1 MPADAQVAPAIQGY
15 LAPTTPDFRNEI
27 RLGLVLYGGVSLATY
42 INGVTQEFFNAVKG
56 RGVYRLLKALT
67 DSDIVVDILS
77 GTSAGGINGILLAY
91 ALANDRDFDACARLW
106 REHGDIQKLLRSP
119 NDPAPPSVLDS
130 EGYFQHHVEEV
141 YRTLPP
147 YPRPSEPAAIE
158 RERRWESR
166 LEALDLFVTGTDFHG
181 SLTTAVDSLN
191 HLIDVKDHRRVFRLK
206 YRAREREGAL
216 RPDQRNP
223 HPDLLTTWDPATRR
237 TRPEDEPIVKAV
249 ATLSRLTATFP
260 GAFGPVAVR
269 SEGVPDVDPAQARA
283 DVYLRRWGGFEQDSI
298 FIDGGVLDN
307 KPFSYTIRDIY
318 YRTAERPV
326 VRKLCYVEPDPE
338 RFARARERQLPDI
351 VDVLRASLLD
361 IPTYESIAEDLR
373 TIDERNQ
380 RIQRYQE
387 IVDAVIDRT
396 LPEVTGPQAA
406 PLPEPSATQRAIY
419 DQSRV
424 AALRDRLL
432 RSLLS
437 TRGGAPTRGPRAA
450 VVTALAH
457 RLVERFKDESSKF
470 RADLLQRYDVDFQLR
485 RLFFVTYYIYG
496 RLETSAER
504 PERYERLLRV
514 LNRQIHALKVVH
526 WALDR
531 LSDALNLLGLLAD
544 DADANALR
552 DPARL
557 DQTALALWGGVRSL
571 LDELLGIDGRFQQA
585 LLQVASLTAP
595 AGLSDADIGHLRDI
609 LDQQFDRLA
618 PRASRIGTAVAAG
631 PMEAAAGDRTPTVLV
646 YLDVAANLIVQ
657 GLIPDPRDPVRRV
670 WDRFADIDVY
680 VLPFEYLADLQEKDQ
695 ITLVRISPLD
705 ARLGYS
711 AREAADKL
719 AGDTLYHFG
728 GFFKRSW
735 RSNDILWGRLD
746 TVNLLLESLLE
757 PDQLEKATRSA
768 GRRGEIRAWLA
779 GETSDGVFSGLA
791 VAAALFPTSRKS
803 EQTATV
809 GRWLERVLSDDE
821 VERRHARDELGGPD
835 RTAVGGPLEALV
847 WMAQREILEHEV
859 PEVLTD
865 AVDQSVEWG
874 TRRRPEWYAFR
885 RLFERFDVDRLA
897 GAAVG
902 HLAGRL
908 YRRVPNLDRFF
919 RDRYQVGSE
928 DIARDIPPLILAQM
942 LAQALLVFKNAVAGA
957 VRHQRFARLL
967 TPLKPIWSAAAWILW
982 ALYVVAIM
990 VRRQSG
996 VVTVLNTAITI
1007 SSALLLWVGVRWRRD
1022 IWWTDDGLDLFW
1034 AAVFLLLPAV
1044 LLLAQ
1049 AIYCRWWLQ
1058 QRALL
1063 GAFFVISL
1071 LAGVGLVVYGATSG
1085 QYGFLHDWWARLL
1098 EGTRAT
1104 FRSHEAAWFVWA
1116 PLGFLMVAWF
1126 ARPAWFRR

>member
-1 MPADAQVAPAIQGY
+1 MLVDAQVAPVIQGY
-15 LAPTTPDFRNEI
+15 LAPQPRDFRNEI

-42 INGVTQEFFNAVKG
+42 INGVTQECFNAVKG

-91 ALANDRDFDACARLW
+91 ALANDRDFDVCARLW

-147 YPRPSEPAAIE
+147 YPRPSEPAAAA

-206 YRAREREGAL
+206 YRAREAAGAR
-216 RPDQRNP
+216 RPDQRDP
-223 HPDLLTTWDPATRR
+223 RPDLLTTLDPATGR
-237 TRPEDEPIVKAV
+237 TRPEDEPIVKAL

-260 GAFGPVAVR
+260 GAFAPVPVR
-269 SEGVPDVDPAQARA
+269 SEGAPDVDLAQAQA
-283 DVYLRRWGGFEQDSI
+283 NVYLRRWGSFEQDSV
-298 FIDGGVLDN
+298 FLDGGVLDN

-338 RFARARERQLPDI
+338 RFARPRERQSPDI
-351 VDVLRASLLD
+351 VDVLRGALLD

-373 TIDERNQ
+373 SIDERNQ

-387 IVDAVIDRT
+387 IVDAVIDRA
-396 LPEVTGPQAA
+396 LREVTDPQAP
-406 PLPEPSATQRAIY
+406 PLPEPSAIQRAIY
-419 DQSRV
+419 DQSR
-424 AALRDRLL
+424 AAWLRDRLL
-432 RSLLS
+432 RGLLS
-437 TRGGAPTRGPRAA
+437 ARGGAPTRGPRAA

-457 RLVERFKDESSKF
+457 HLVERFKEESSKF

-485 RLFFVTYYIYG
+485 RLFFVTYYVYG
-496 RLETSAER
+496 LLENSQER

-514 LNRQIHALKVVH
+514 LNRQIHALKVVG

-552 DPARL
+552 DPARRE
-557 DQTALALWGGVRSL
+557 QMALALWGGVRDL
-571 LDELLGIDGRFQQA
+571 LDELLAIDDRFRHT
-585 LLQVASLTAP
+585 LLQVASRATP
-595 AGLSDADIGHLRDI
+595 AGLSDADIGHLRDV

-618 PRASRIGTAVAAG
+618 PRARRIGTAVAAG
-631 PMEAAAGDRTPTVLV
+631 PMETAPGDGRPTVLV

-657 GLIPDPRDPVRRV
+657 GLIPDPGDPVRRV

-680 VLPFEYLADLQEKDQ
+680 VLPFEYLADLREKDQ
-695 ITLVRISPLD
+695 IALVRISPLD

-711 AREAADKL
+711 SREAADKL

-746 TVNLLLESLLE
+746 TVNLLLESLFD
-757 PDQLEKATRSA
+757 PKQLEKATRDA
-768 GRRGEIRAWLA
+768 GRRAQIRAWLA
-779 GETSDGVFSGLA
+779 GETSDGQFSGAA
-791 VAAALFPTSRKS
+791 VAAALFPKSRGS
-803 EQTATV
+803 QEIATV
-809 GRWLERVLSDDE
+809 GGWLERVLSGVQAEHED
-821 VERRHARDELGGPD
+821 ARDEISGPD
-835 RTAVGGPLEALV
+835 RTATGGPLEALV
-847 WMAQREILEHEV
+847 RVAQREILEREV
-859 PEVLTD
+859 PEVLQD

-874 TRRRPEWYAFR
+874 MRRRPERYAFR

-902 HLAGRL
+902 HLAGTI
-908 YRRVPNLDRFF
+908 YRSVPNLDRFF
-919 RDRYQVGSE
+919 RDRYRVGGE
-928 DIARDIPPLILAQM
+928 DVTRDIPPLILAQM
-942 LAQALLVFKNAVAGA
+942 LAQALLVFKNAAAGA

-967 TPLKPIWSAAAWILW
+967 TPLKPIWRGVSWILW
-982 ALYVVAIM
+982 ALYVVATM

-996 VVTVLNTAITI
+996 VLALLNTAVTI
-1007 SSALLLWVGVRWRRD
+1007 GSVLLLWVGVQWRRD
-1022 IWWTDDGLDLFW
+1022 IWWTDDGVDLFW
-1034 AAVFLLLPAV
+1034 TAVFLLLPAV

-1049 AIYCRWWLQ
+1049 AIYWRWWLE

-1071 LAGVGLVVYGATSG
+1071 LAGGGLVVYGATTG
-1085 QYGFLHDWWARLL
+1085 QYGFLIEWGAWLV
-1098 EGTRAT
+1098 EGTHAT

-1116 PLGFLMVAWF
+1116 PLGLLVLAWF
-1126 ARPAWFRR
+1126 SRPAWFRR